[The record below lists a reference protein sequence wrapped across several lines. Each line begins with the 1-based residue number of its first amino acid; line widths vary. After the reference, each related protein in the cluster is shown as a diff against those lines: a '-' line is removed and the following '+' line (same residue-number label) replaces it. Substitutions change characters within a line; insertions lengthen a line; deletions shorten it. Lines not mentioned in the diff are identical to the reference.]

1 MMLKRAIDK
10 IGSFS
15 RLEKN
20 LLLLFTSGLV
30 AVVGLQLIQPLFPV
44 FLKSLDASEIE
55 ISLVISLSSVAGTA
69 LMLPAGYIMDRV
81 GERKMFLVGLLLWA
95 GSTLFIALAKNWRT
109 VAFLYIFHGIADA
122 FVGPARM
129 TIISSTSTPATE
141 ATVFSLMSLDWSI
154 GGTVAPPVSGYLA
167 EKMGWQVPL
176 LVASAAFF
184 LSVIPAL
191 KMDERA
197 SRKIQRESPDT
208 PRTGIV
214 ETRLQAAFLYFMFG
228 FLTNSAQSM
237 VGTMLPLFLNN
248 QLSLSTTII
257 GLFFTA
263 ANVLGVFIQVPG
275 GLLAD
280 RYSKKRLITLLLLPI
295 PLIYMLWG
303 IVDGWYMYLLI
314 YVLSRGLM
322 SMMGPA
328 TLAIVSE
335 VFPEEHKGSAFG
347 LRMAGVRLGSAVGP
361 LIGGYL
367 YGALGPVTPFIG
379 AGVVLLLSIPFI
391 YLLK

>member
-1 MMLKRAIDK
+1 MLKRTIDK
-10 IGSFS
+10 ISSFS
-15 RLEKN
+15 RLERN

-44 FLKSLDASEIE
+44 FLKSIGASEIE

-81 GERKMFLVGLLLWA
+81 GERKMFLVGLFLLA
-95 GSTLFIALAKNWRT
+95 GSTLFIALANNWRT

-122 FVGPARM
+122 FVGPSRM

-154 GGTVAPPVSGYLA
+154 GGTMAPPVSGYLA

-176 LVASAAFF
+176 LTASAAFF

-197 SRKIQRESPDT
+197 SRKAQRESPDT
-208 PRTGIV
+208 PRAGIV
-214 ETRLQAAFLYFMFG
+214 ETRLLAAFLYFMFG
-228 FLTNSAQSM
+228 FLTNSAQSI

-263 ANVLGVFIQVPG
+263 ANVLGIFIQVPG

-314 YVLSRGLM
+314 YVLSRGLL

-335 VFPEEHKGSAFG
+335 VFPQEQKGSAFG
-347 LRMAGVRLGSAVGP
+347 VRMASVRLGSAVGP

-367 YGALGPVTPFIG
+367 YGALGPASPFTC
-379 AGVVLLLSIPFI
+379 AGVILLLSIPFI
-391 YLLK
+391 YFLK

>member
-1 MMLKRAIDK
+1 MLKRAIDK

-303 IVDGWYMYLLI
+303 IVEGWYMYLLI

>member
-1 MMLKRAIDK
+1 MLKRAIDK

-176 LVASAAFF
+176 LAASAAFF

>member
-1 MMLKRAIDK
+1 MLKRAINK

-20 LLLLFTSGLV
+20 LLLLFASGLV

-44 FLKSLDASEIE
+44 YLQSLDASEIE

-81 GERKMFLVGLLLWA
+81 GEKKMFLVGILLWA
-95 GSTLFIALAKNWRT
+95 SSTLFIALAKNWRT

-122 FVGPARM
+122 FAGPARM
-129 TIISSTSTPATE
+129 ALISSTSTPATE
-141 ATVFSLMSLDWSI
+141 ATVFGLMSLDWSI

-176 LVASAAFF
+176 LAASVAFF

-191 KMDERA
+191 KLDERA
-197 SRKIQRESPDT
+197 SRKTHRENSDT

-214 ETRLQAAFLYFMFG
+214 ETRFLTAFLYFMFG
-228 FLTNSAQSM
+228 FFTNSAQSM
-237 VGTMLPLFLNN
+237 VGTVLPLFLNN
-248 QLSLSTTII
+248 QLSLSTTVI

-263 ANVLGVFIQVPG
+263 ANILGVFIQVPG

-295 PLIYMLWG
+295 PLIYGLWG
-303 IVDGWYMYLLI
+303 IVDGWYMYLLL
-314 YVLSRGLM
+314 YVLSRGLL

-335 VFPEEHKGSAFG
+335 VFPEEQKGSAFG
-347 LRMAGVRLGSAVGP
+347 VRMAGVRLGSAVGP

-367 YGALGPVTPFIG
+367 YGALGPASPFTG
-379 AGVVLLLSIPFI
+379 AGVILLLSIPFI
-391 YLLK
+391 YFLK

>member
-1 MMLKRAIDK
+1 MLKRAIDK

-15 RLEKN
+15 RLERN
-20 LLLLFTSGLV
+20 LLLLFASGLV

-81 GERKMFLVGLLLWA
+81 GERKMFLVGLFLWA

-176 LVASAAFF
+176 LAASAAFF

-191 KMDERA
+191 KLDERA
-197 SRKIQRESPDT
+197 SRKAHRENPDT

-214 ETRLQAAFLYFMFG
+214 ETRFLAAFLYFMFG
-228 FLTNSAQSM
+228 LLTSSAQSM

-248 QLSLSTTII
+248 QLSLSTTVI

-263 ANVLGVFIQVPG
+263 ANILGIFIQVPG

-314 YVLSRGLM
+314 FVLSKGLL

-335 VFPEEHKGSAFG
+335 VFPEEQKGSAFG
-347 LRMAGVRLGSAVGP
+347 VRMAGVRLGSAVGP

-367 YGALGPVTPFIG
+367 YGALGPVSPFTC
-379 AGVVLLLSIPFI
+379 AGVILLLSIPFI
-391 YLLK
+391 YFLK

>member
-1 MMLKRAIDK
+1 MLKRAINK

-20 LLLLFTSGLV
+20 LLLLFASGLV

-44 FLKSLDASEIE
+44 YLQSLDASEIE

-81 GERKMFLVGLLLWA
+81 GEKKMFLVGILLWA

-109 VAFLYIFHGIADA
+109 VAVLYVFHGIAEA
-122 FVGPARM
+122 FAGPARM
-129 TIISSTSTPATE
+129 TLISSTSTPATE
-141 ATVFSLMSLDWSI
+141 ATVFGLMSLDWSI

-167 EKMGWQVPL
+167 EKMGWHVPL
-176 LVASAAFF
+176 LAASAAFF
-184 LSVIPAL
+184 LSVIPIL
-191 KMDERA
+191 KLDERA
-197 SRKIQRESPDT
+197 PRKTHRENPDT

-214 ETRLQAAFLYFMFG
+214 ETRFLAAFLYFMFG

-248 QLSLSTTII
+248 QLSLSTTVI

-263 ANVLGVFIQVPG
+263 ANILGIFIQVPG

-295 PLIYMLWG
+295 PLIYGLWG

-314 YVLSRGLM
+314 FVLSRGLL

-347 LRMAGVRLGSAVGP
+347 VRMAGVRLGSAVGP

-367 YGALGPVTPFIG
+367 YGALGPVSPFTC
-379 AGVVLLLSIPFI
+379 AGVILLLSIPFI
-391 YLLK
+391 YFLK

>member
-1 MMLKRAIDK
+1 MLKKAINK

-15 RLEKN
+15 RLERN
-20 LLLLFTSGLV
+20 LFLLFASGLV

-44 FLKSLDASEIE
+44 YLQSLDASEIE

-81 GERKMFLVGLLLWA
+81 GEKKMFLVGLLLWA

-109 VAFLYIFHGIADA
+109 VAVLYVFHGIAEA
-122 FVGPARM
+122 FAGPARM
-129 TIISSTSTPATE
+129 TLISSSSTPATE
-141 ATVFSLMSLDWSI
+141 ATVFGLMSLDWSI

-176 LVASAAFF
+176 LLASAAFF
-184 LSVIPAL
+184 LGVVPIL
-191 KMDERA
+191 KLDERA
-197 SRKIQRESPDT
+197 SRKTCRENQDT

-214 ETRLQAAFLYFMFG
+214 ETRFLTAFLFFMFG
-228 FLTNSAQSM
+228 FLTSSAQSM

-248 QLSLSTTII
+248 QLSLSTTVI
-257 GLFFTA
+257 GLFFTG
-263 ANVLGVFIQVPG
+263 ANVIGIFIQVPG

-295 PLIYMLWG
+295 PLIYGLWG
-303 IVDGWYMYLLI
+303 AVDGWYMYLLI
-314 YVLSRGLM
+314 FVLSRGLL

-335 VFPEEHKGSAFG
+335 VFPEEQKGSAFG
-347 LRMAGVRLGSAVGP
+347 VRMAGVRLGSAVGP

-367 YGALGPVTPFIG
+367 YGALGPVSPFTG
-379 AGVVLLLSIPFI
+379 AGVILLLSIPFI
-391 YLLK
+391 YFLK

>member
-1 MMLKRAIDK
+1 MLKRAIDK

-15 RLEKN
+15 RLERN
-20 LLLLFTSGLV
+20 LLLLFASGLV

-81 GERKMFLVGLLLWA
+81 GERKMFLVGLFLWA

-176 LVASAAFF
+176 LAASAAFF

-191 KMDERA
+191 KLDERA
-197 SRKIQRESPDT
+197 SRKAHRENPDT

-214 ETRLQAAFLYFMFG
+214 ETRFLAAFLYFMFG

-248 QLSLSTTII
+248 QLSLSTTVI

-263 ANVLGVFIQVPG
+263 ANILGIFIQVPG

-314 YVLSRGLM
+314 FVLSKGLL

-335 VFPEEHKGSAFG
+335 VFPEEQKGSAFG
-347 LRMAGVRLGSAVGP
+347 VRMAGVRLGSAVGP

-367 YGALGPVTPFIG
+367 YGALGPVSPFTC
-379 AGVVLLLSIPFI
+379 AGVILLLSIPFI
-391 YLLK
+391 YFLK

>member
-1 MMLKRAIDK
+1 MLKRAFDK
-10 IGSFS
+10 IGSFR
-15 RLEKN
+15 RLERN
-20 LLLLFTSGLV
+20 LLLLFAMGLV

-44 FLKSLDASEIE
+44 YLQSLDASEIE
-55 ISLVISLSSVAGTA
+55 ISLVISLSSVVGTA
-69 LMLPAGYIMDRV
+69 LMLPAGYIIDRV
-81 GERKMFLVGLLLWA
+81 GEKKMLLLGILLWA
-95 GSTLFIALAKNWRT
+95 VSTLFIALAKNWRT
-109 VAFLYIFHGIADA
+109 VAFLYVFHGIAEA

-129 TIISSTSTPATE
+129 TLISSTSTPATE

-154 GGTVAPPVSGYLA
+154 GGTLAPPVSGYLA
-167 EKMGWQVPL
+167 ENMGWQVPL
-176 LVASAAFF
+176 LAASTAFF
-184 LSVIPAL
+184 LSLIPAL
-191 KMDERA
+191 KLDERPP
-197 SRKIQRESPDT
+197 RKTNQQKPDA

-214 ETRLQAAFLYFMFG
+214 ETRLLAAFLYFMFG
-228 FLTNSAQSM
+228 LLTNSAQSM

-263 ANVLGVFIQVPG
+263 ANIIGVFIQVPG

-280 RYSKKRLITLLLLPI
+280 RYSKKRLIMLLLLPI
-295 PLIYMLWG
+295 PFIYGLWG

-314 YVLSRGLM
+314 YVLSRGLL

-335 VFPEEHKGSAFG
+335 VFPDEHKGSAFG

-367 YGALGPVTPFIG
+367 YGTLGPVSPFTG

>member
-1 MMLKRAIDK
+1 MLKRAIDK

-208 PRTGIV
+208 PRAGIV